1 MKIQGISSGYGD
13 LQVIHDVSL
22 HVDDGEIVAL
32 LGVNGAGKSTLL
44 RAVSGLLPAKGSVSV
59 GDDDLA
65 RYEPHHRVASGLVH
79 VPEGRQL
86 FGGLTVEENLLIGS
100 TNREARPKRAERMA
114 QVMDLFPILAD
125 RRNQKAS
132 TMSGGEQQML
142 AIGRGLMS
150 GPRVLMLDEPSL
162 GVAPVVIDVV
172 MAALRSLAD
181 DGLAVLL
188 VEQNAVQALRIAD
201 RTYVLDGGRIVASG
215 PAEDFLEED
224 RLAQVYLGLDI
235 DSDQLVGKESHDQ

>member
-1 MKIQGISSGYGD
+1 MKIQDVCSGYGD
-13 LQVIHDVSL
+13 LQVIHNVTLD
-22 HVDDGEIVAL
+22 VDDGEIVAL

-44 RAVSGLLPAKGSVSV
+44 RAVSGLLPARGAVV
-59 GDDDLA
+59 VDGRDLA
-65 RYEPHHRVASGLVH
+65 QYEAHQRVAHGLVH

-86 FGGLTVEENLLIGS
+86 FAGLTVEENLLIGS
-100 TNREARPKRAERMA
+100 TNKVARPKRAERMA
-114 QVMDLFPILAD
+114 QVMELFPILAD
-125 RRNQKAS
+125 RRKQKAG

-162 GVAPVVIDVV
+162 GVAPVIVDSV
-172 MAALRSLAD
+172 MTALRALAD

-188 VEQNAVQALRIAD
+188 VEQNAVQALRVAD

-215 PAEDFLEED
+215 PAEEFLEED
-224 RLAQVYLGLDI
+224 RLAHVYLGLDI
-235 DSDQLVGKESHDQ
+235 ESEELVGKETP

>member
-1 MKIQGISSGYGD
+1 MKIQDVCSGYGD
-13 LQVIHDVSL
+13 LQVIHNVTLD
-22 HVDDGEIVAL
+22 VDDGEIVAL

-44 RAVSGLLPAKGSVSV
+44 RAVSGLLPASGAVV
-59 GDDDLA
+59 VDGRDLA
-65 RYEPHHRVASGLVH
+65 QYEAHQRVAHGLVH

-86 FGGLTVEENLLIGS
+86 FAGLTVEENLLIGS
-100 TNREARPKRAERMA
+100 TNKVARPKRAERMA
-114 QVMDLFPILAD
+114 QVMELFPILAD
-125 RRNQKAS
+125 RRKQKAG

-162 GVAPVVIDVV
+162 GVAPVIVDSV
-172 MAALRSLAD
+172 MTALRALAD

-188 VEQNAVQALRIAD
+188 VEQNAVQALRVAD

-215 PAEDFLEED
+215 PAEEFLEED
-224 RLAQVYLGLDI
+224 RLAHVYLGLDI
-235 DSDQLVGKESHDQ
+235 ESEELVGKETP